1 MKYPRTVIE
10 QEIIFDPSFQVITSN
25 VDSFYVDRLLDQ
37 PKDII
42 NLSLGYDYK
51 GFSGRLS
58 MMYISDV
65 FKTTNF
71 WPELRESTDA
81 YERYDLS
88 LKQKLPIK
96 GLELFL
102 NVSNLNEAIDVNRL
116 RGFNRADPDFTNEL
130 YDEITSSS
138 LEASATERLDM
149 VPRIARAN
157 SLEQHYGC
165 SIELGFRFEF
175 FNR

>member
-130 YDEITSSS
+130 YDEITSNS
-138 LEASATERLDM
+138 LEASAN
-149 VPRIARAN
+149 V
-157 SLEQHYGC
+157 
-165 SIELGFRFEF
+165 
-175 FNR
+175 